1 MSFAGGSS
9 GVPSFTETYEA
20 QARQYV
26 ARIARQSGYRPAYG
40 EREIAAAIEKHRFC
54 REFRV
59 REFPWSAHH
68 LARLLKRTGED
79 PARVKEMLPIVA
91 RLCGGLEGPR
101 YCKTLD
107 RGGAFDHGDFWGRD
121 GAPVMM
127 VGSPYMIR
135 DEERSWLE
143 ALARFSTL
151 HVAVDDRPSYYGHGS
166 HHVRIALAP

>member
-1 MSFAGGSS
+1 
-9 GVPSFTETYEA
+9 VPSLTETYEA

-26 ARIARQSGYRPAYG
+26 ARIARQSGYRPDYG
-40 EREIAAAIEKHRFC
+40 EREIAAAIEKDRFG

-59 REFPWSAHH
+59 REFQWSAHH
-68 LARLLKRTGED
+68 LTRLLKRTGED
-79 PARVKEMLPIVA
+79 PERVKEMIQIVA

-127 VGSPYMIR
+127 VGAPYTIN
-135 DEERSWLE
+135 ERGRAQLE
-143 ALARFSTL
+143 ALAQFSTL
-151 HVAVDDRPSYYGHGS
+151 HVAVDDRPSIYGSGT
-166 HHVRIALAP
+166 HHVRIALAVV